1 MTRID
6 TFVRSGSN
14 EGMDP
19 QPPSPASQSKDITK
33 GDPENERQL
42 ADKNRRSLTKT
53 QQEVL
58 GWLSAQVKDI
68 TEDGSREKLAEQVLG
83 GNLALAQKEIF
94 IRRFAALHGRLEKLM
109 SVSWWESEKVKVNGE
124 LRPDQVAVTD
134 VNGSDDSETVVWL
147 APSALLSGQTP
158 EALRV
163 NALTLIHELSHSLEP
178 ENGFPVKDF
187 AYQDSWAY
195 GLLPPVAVICN
206 ADSYRHLAYLIVAE
220 KRDDKWLH
228 APRGP
233 VPRQRETLHKFGLKN
248 LSNALALANVMLDRA
263 WIRAMD
269 VETFAGMPFNA
280 NFDNPLSAWESK
292 KKEVILR
299 NVEGF
304 LRDKGIVG
312 DRAISFV
319 GKQEL
324 AENDRA
330 AVRNVYT
337 FLASAKNAMGNMTV
351 TLALSGVISHD
362 KAKRRLTIPY
372 GCLGMAAEPLAV
384 EILGVITDFEARQQE
399 GAKASE
405 TSLQNALKYR
415 VDLIFALCKWDR
427 PDLQKQV
434 DDIRSSLLREAF
446 PVPPSPTLDEINT
459 ELALAALESCAAD
472 WQRNS
477 SEITEGIYYLNPA
490 SKTQDALSL
499 SYARA
504 CDALK
509 YLDSL
514 PGKVTEVQTKRRLQ
528 AGNTIV
534 GCAKLLIEGANIG
547 QLKRPADDAL
557 AKLSMLES
565 ST

>member
-1 MTRID
+1 L
-6 TFVRSGSN
+6 
-14 EGMDP
+14 P
-19 QPPSPASQSKDITK
+19 
-33 GDPENERQL
+33 
-42 ADKNRRSLTKT
+42 
-53 QQEVL
+53 
-58 GWLSAQVKDI
+58 
-68 TEDGSREKLAEQVLG
+68 
-83 GNLALAQKEIF
+83 
-94 IRRFAALHGRLEKLM
+94 
-109 SVSWWESEKVKVNGE
+109 
-124 LRPDQVAVTD
+124 PDQVAVTD

-195 GLLPPVAVICN
+195 GLLPPVAVTCN

-263 WIRAMD
+263 WIRAID
-269 VETFAGMPFNA
+269 LKAFAGMPIYA
-280 NFDNPLSAWESK
+280 YLDDVLSGNEKK
-292 KKEVILR
+292 KKEIILR
-299 NVEGF
+299 NIEGF

-312 DRAISFV
+312 DRGVSWA
-319 GKQEL
+319 GKQQEL

-330 AVRNVYT
+330 AVRNVSA
-337 FLASAKNAMGNMTV
+337 FLTSAKGVMGNMTV
-351 TLALSGVISHD
+351 TLAPSGVIFYD
-362 KAKRRLTIPY
+362 KTKRRLTVPY
-372 GCLGMAAEPLAV
+372 GCLGTAAQPLAR
-384 EILGVITDFEARQQE
+384 EILGVISDFEASQSE
-399 GAKASE
+399 GAKASK
-405 TSLQNALKYR
+405 TSLQNTIKYR
-415 VDLIFALCKWDR
+415 VELIFTLCTWDR

-434 DDIRSSLLREAF
+434 DDIRSSLLGAAS
-446 PVPPSPTLDEINT
+446 PVPQKYTLDEINT

-472 WQRNS
+472 WQRTY
-477 SEITEGIYYLNPA
+477 SEITKGIYYLNPA

-504 CDALK
+504 CDVLK

-514 PGKVTEVQTKRRLQ
+514 PGKVTEVQTGRRLQ
-528 AGNTIV
+528 ACNTIV
-534 GCAKLLIEGANIG
+534 GCAKLIEGAGVG

-557 AKLSMLES
+557 AKLSILES
-565 ST
+565 